1 MKKKL
6 HSHMPETNESKV
18 QQRSLIEM
26 RDVSVS
32 KNGKIILDSID
43 MSVHSGENIAI
54 IGPNGSGKSSII
66 KIITGEYRPLQK
78 NDMILRMFGKDS
90 WDLFSLRN
98 SLGIVSGTLQTNY
111 ERDINGFDV
120 VLSGFFS
127 SIGIYP
133 NHKVKP
139 EMIET
144 VFEVMKFLEL
154 TQLRNKLISEMST
167 GEARRL
173 LIARALVHDPDI
185 LVLDEP
191 ANSLDLKSHH
201 QFREITRKI
210 AAAGKSIVLVTHDL
224 EDVIPEIGR
233 VILIKDGKIFAD
245 GKKEDIL
252 NDKKLSELF
261 GISITIS
268 ESNGYYHAWCQ

>member
-1 MKKKL
+1 
-6 HSHMPETNESKV
+6 MPETNKEERLETRFV
-18 QQRSLIEM
+18 EM
-26 RDVSVS
+26 TNVDVS
-32 KNGKIILDSID
+32 KNGKIILDSININVD
-43 MSVHSGENIAI
+43 QGENVAI

-66 KIITGEYRPLQK
+66 KLITGEYRPLNGK
-78 NDMILRMFGKDS
+78 GTVLKMFGKDR
-90 WDLFSLRN
+90 WDLFDLRN

-111 ERDINGFDV
+111 ERDIRGFDV

-154 TQLRNKLISEMST
+154 THLRNKLISEMST

-210 AAAGKSIVLVTHDL
+210 AASGKSIILVTHNL
-224 EDVIPEIGR
+224 EDIIPEIRR

-245 GKKEDIL
+245 GNKEEIL
-252 NDKKLSELF
+252 NDNNLSKLF
-261 GISITIS
+261 GIPIKVS
-268 ESNGYYHAWCQ
+268 EIDNYYHAWCQ

>member
-1 MKKKL
+1 MQQKSCDYKL
-6 HSHMPETNESKV
+6 DPSIDMQN
-18 QQRSLIEM
+18 
-26 RDVSVS
+26 VSVS
-32 KNGKIILDSID
+32 RKDRMILNSID
-43 MSVHSGENIAI
+43 LRIHPGENVAI

-66 KIITGEYRPLQK
+66 KLITGEYRPLQK
-78 NDMILRMFGKDS
+78 EDTSIRMFDQDK
-90 WDLFSLRN
+90 WDLLSLR
-98 SLGIVSGTLQTNY
+98 SCLGIVSGGLQEEYTREIY
-111 ERDINGFDV
+111 GFDV

-139 EMIET
+139 EMLET
-144 VFEVMKFLEL
+144 VFEVMQFLEL

-201 QFREITRKI
+201 QFKEITRKI
-210 AAAGKSIVLVTHDL
+210 AASGKSVILVTHDL

-233 VILIKDGKIFAD
+233 VILINDGKIFAD

-252 NDKKLSELF
+252 NDKNLSDLF
-261 GISITIS
+261 GISIKVS
-268 ESNGYYHAWCQ
+268 ESGGYYHAWCK